1 LRWRSSRSN
10 RDLPHW
16 TLAYGFWLTPP
27 ALTAL
32 IMNRL
37 TLRLANQNGSLRLA
51 LLAISLW
58 LAESTR
64 GVCQQ
69 TQNETV
75 ANPARAGELADS
87 PTASP
92 PFSKSERPVIGK
104 YRFEPSASKE
114 YRVERARRESQAR
127 EDLLRH
133 YQAIGFDY
141 AHPTYD
147 GMALNPYRPKRRVF
161 FVQPIRPW

>member
-1 LRWRSSRSN
+1 
-10 RDLPHW
+10 
-16 TLAYGFWLTPP
+16 
-27 ALTAL
+27 
-32 IMNRL
+32 MNRL
-37 TLRLANQNGSLRLA
+37 TLRLANHNGTLRLA
-51 LLAISLW
+51 LLAICLW
-58 LAESTR
+58 LTEPTR
-64 GVCQQ
+64 GFCQQ
-69 TQNETV
+69 AQNEPLS
-75 ANPARAGELADS
+75 NPASPGELSDS
-87 PTASP
+87 PTASS
-92 PFSKSERPVIGK
+92 PFSKSDRTVTGK